1 MINLRYAA
9 ILIVTLVSLLT
20 LRHLNQQEIVTSY
33 SPSLAFEASS
43 NDLLNNSN
51 SDTNLYDN
59 SNNTTALSTL
69 ARSPW
74 LCDCFYYGSSIPQL
88 LRDTPVPTPDP
99 IEDGDLLPLI
109 EPATMT
115 LPDEQIMAIINS
127 NLHWPKTLILTVA
140 NHGMRHHVY
149 NWIRSL
155 ERTHEE
161 RYVVVCLDQ
170 ALYDHLYKAGYGNH
184 AFVIPPSWS
193 HYAISSELAN
203 YPSNDYRLI
212 TFTKSV
218 VVQHILHL
226 DISAFY
232 SDVDV
237 VWTRTRTRDY
247 VRGLMDLRGG
257 NTHVLFQQDD
267 VQQHNVNSGFFLM
280 RPTPIMKR
288 FIADTIYIQEQRE
301 QELWE
306 STNGHQPDT
315 AAMALSTQQVAM
327 NEALQRMNLEIRTTH
342 VVLLDAF
349 FLRPAIS
356 IPTPTLT
363 RRNPIQIPSFQFA
376 PARCL
381 CAKNA
386 ADRTPWTEPIC
397 VCIAGTQIEMKIEPP
412 RQAQEWSYF
421 SHRESIGKAS
431 SSLGIR
437 SNKSTHINGDS
448 SARMSGNGCANV
460 DQIRRQG
467 RWNNTTIN
475 GAYLTNL
482 PRELVR
488 SMAGS
493 STYGRF
499 FYIARAALN
508 PPTSLCKKLF
518 PAIGEWHDR
527 LAAKELS
534 HGDPIQPTVAENA
547 FVQVIMMFRKTFIQ
561 DSVLMMKLHPCHPIW
576 QHSIFSDP
584 AYLSFKR

>member
-1 MINLRYAA
+1 
-9 ILIVTLVSLLT
+9 
-20 LRHLNQQEIVTSY
+20 LNEQEIVTSY

-149 NWIRSL
+149 NWIQSL

-193 HYAISSELAN
+193 HYAVSSELAN

-349 FLRPAIS
+349 LFPNGR
-356 IPTPTLT
+356 
-363 RRNPIQIPSFQFA
+363 
-376 PARCL
+376 
-381 CAKNA
+381 
-386 ADRTPWTEPIC
+386 
-397 VCIAGTQIEMKIEPP
+397 
-412 RQAQEWSYF
+412 SYF
-421 SHRESIGKAS
+421 FERYNEL
-431 SSLGIR
+431 LGVAPYIV
-437 SNKSTHINGDS
+437 H
-448 SARMSGNGCANV
+448 AN
-460 DQIRRQG
+460 
-467 RWNNTTIN
+467 
-475 GAYLTNL
+475 YL
-482 PRELVR
+482 V
-488 SMAGS
+488 S
-493 STYGRF
+493 
-499 FYIARAALN
+499 
-508 PPTSLCKKLF
+508 
-518 PAIGEWHDR
+518 
-527 LAAKELS
+527 
-534 HGDPIQPTVAENA
+534 
-547 FVQVIMMFRKTFIQ
+547 
-561 DSVLMMKLHPCHPIW
+561 
-576 QHSIFSDP
+576 
-584 AYLSFKR
+584 